1 MFNTEGGKKVQ
12 NALDEFRKKDTNVL
26 ELKGLELKHTNMVLI
41 KSWINLQT
49 KGLDSRELFHFV
61 KH

>member
-26 ELKGLELKHTNMVLI
+26 ELKGLELKYTNVMSL
-41 KSWINLQT
+41 SNH
-49 KGLDSRELFHFV
+49 D
-61 KH
+61 